1 VTNYRL
7 YFLNHD
13 DRIVD
18 AADLD
23 CNSDEQAIA
32 EAQGYVI
39 GYKIEVWQR
48 DRKVGGFS
56 D

>member
-1 VTNYRL
+1 VTYYRL

-23 CNSDEQAIA
+23 CDSDEQAIA
-32 EAQGYVI
+32 EVQGYVA
-39 GYKIEVWQR
+39 GYKVEVWQR
-48 DRKVGGFS
+48 YRKVGVFG